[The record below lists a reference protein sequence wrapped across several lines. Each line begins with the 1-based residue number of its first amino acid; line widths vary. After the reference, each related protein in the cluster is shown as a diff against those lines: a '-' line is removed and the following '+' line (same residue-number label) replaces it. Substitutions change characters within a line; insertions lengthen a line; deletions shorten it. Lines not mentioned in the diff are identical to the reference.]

1 MSLHPAETINE
12 PPRFPVVDGHVDL
25 VYDLM
30 RRHSG
35 IPFEQVA
42 NGQVTASSLARGG
55 VRVLV
60 AALYC
65 ADSHNGP
72 ASAAREMRRLY
83 DYARRH
89 LGWFSPLRRPGE
101 MAATLGGSGPPG
113 IIFLVENA
121 DALLELGLDEARRW
135 GVRAVGLTHAG
146 RNRLADGNGV
156 TDPKGL
162 TAAGKSLLRNIAG
175 SGLILDVAHL
185 AEPGFRDVASLFTGP
200 LISSHTG
207 LRSFCDRP
215 RNLSDP
221 QVAEIARRGGMVGIA
236 AAPEMLVPEGTATLD
251 DLFRQVDFVVQR
263 HGPEAVGI
271 GSDFGGFDGTAKGAE
286 DHGGLP
292 LLAERLLGAGYPAGA
307 VGLIMGGNWF
317 RIYGGASG
325 KSGGAEAGIL
335 SVIEEREEFLQ
346 ELHNRDLTRATP
358 EGTLGGDP
366 ADNQ

>member
-1 MSLHPAETINE
+1 MSLHPADSIEK

-30 RRHSG
+30 RRHPG

-42 NGQVTASSLARGG
+42 DGQVTAQSLKKGG

-72 ASAAREMRRLY
+72 ASAAREMQQLHG
-83 DYARRH
+83 YACRH
-89 LGWFSPLRRPGE
+89 LEWFAPLRSPRE

-113 IIFLVENA
+113 IVFLVENA
-121 DALLELGLDEARRW
+121 DALLELDLDEVRRW

-162 TAAGKSLLRNIAG
+162 TAAGKSMVRSIADA
-175 SGLILDVAHL
+175 GLVLDVAHL
-185 AEPGFRDVASLFTGP
+185 AEPGFREVASLVTGP

-221 QVAEIARRGGMVGIA
+221 QVAEIAGRGGVVGIS

-251 DLFRQVDFVVQR
+251 DLFRQVDHVVQR

-292 LLAERLLGAGYPAGA
+292 LLAERLLEAGYPAGA
-307 VGLIMGGNWF
+307 VGLIMGGNWC
-317 RIYGGASG
+317 RIYGEIPGWP
-325 KSGGAEAGIL
+325 
-335 SVIEEREEFLQ
+335 
-346 ELHNRDLTRATP
+346 T
-358 EGTLGGDP
+358 
-366 ADNQ
+366 

>member
-1 MSLHPAETINE
+1 MSLHPADSIEE

-30 RRHSG
+30 CRHPG
-35 IPFEQVA
+35 IPFEQLA
-42 NGQVTASSLARGG
+42 DGQVTASSLKKGG

-72 ASAAREMRRLY
+72 VSAAREMRRLH
-83 DYARRH
+83 DYACRH
-89 LGWFSPLRRPGE
+89 LGWFAPLRSPGE
-101 MAATLGGSGPPG
+101 MAAALGGSGTPG
-113 IIFLVENA
+113 IVFLVENA
-121 DALLELGLDEARRW
+121 DALLELSLDEVRRW

-162 TAAGKSLLRNIAG
+162 TAAGKTLVRSLADA
-175 SGLILDVAHL
+175 GLILDVAHL
-185 AEPGFRDVASLFTGP
+185 AEPGFREVASLVAGP

-215 RNLSDP
+215 RNLSDS
-221 QVAEIARRGGMVGIA
+221 QVAEIARRGGVVGIS

-271 GSDFGGFDGTAKGAE
+271 GSDFGGFDGIAAGAE

-292 LLAERLLGAGYPAGA
+292 ILAERLLGAGYPAGA
-307 VGLIMGGNWF
+307 VGLIMGGNWC
-317 RIYGGASG
+317 RIYGGVP
-325 KSGGAEAGIL
+325 GG
-335 SVIEEREEFLQ
+335 
-346 ELHNRDLTRATP
+346 
-358 EGTLGGDP
+358 P
-366 ADNQ
+366 A